1 MLVAQVLAQKAKI
14 LVVDEP
20 TSNLDYGNQLK
31 VLAHISRIVA
41 EKGIS
46 VIRSSYHIGVMPYSL

>member
-46 VIRSSYHIGVMPYSL
+46 VIRSSYHSGVMPYSL